1 VQKKVLMSIAVLVGL
16 FTLGELGSRALWSVS
31 DLSLSPDNAHLI
43 DHPTRLWVQAPNARF
58 ELPEHGTLVTNE
70 LGLRD
75 DPVVIPKPPGEHRI
89 LSLGE
94 SSTWGHGVKRSE
106 TYSAQLESMLLQKG
120 RAANVVNAGVPAWT
134 IQQSA
139 VYLAEEGRRLQPDT
153 VLVYHQ
159 TNDFLPTGA
168 IDTHNPLVKL
178 TTTDRVL
185 IERRRPLAPLLRALF
200 SSRLYLVLR
209 NTMLRMPSDLPQA
222 GTVSGGPVRVPD
234 VDRRMAL
241 DSLRDSADR
250 IGARL
255 AVVQPLYAIDHS
267 QDTLLRDWC
276 AENHQLYIETGDIRQ
291 RLGTDLPRWFLPDGV
306 HPRAQGH
313 RLIAERIAERLP

>member
-1 VQKKVLMSIAVLVGL
+1 VKRKVLMSLAVLAGL
-16 FTLGELGSRALWSVS
+16 LTLGEIGCRLVWSVS
-31 DLSLSPDNAHLI
+31 DLSLSPENAHLI

-75 DPVVIPKPPGEHRI
+75 DPVVLPKPPGEHRI

-94 SSTWGHGVKRSE
+94 SSTWGHGVQRGE
-106 TYSAQLESMLLQKG
+106 TYSAQLEALLLQKG
-120 RAANVVNAGVPAWT
+120 RSANVINAGVPAWT

-139 VYLAEEGRRLQPDT
+139 VYLAEEGARLQPDV

-168 IDTHNPLVKL
+168 VDAHNPLVKL

-185 IERRRPLAPLLRALF
+185 IDRRRPLAPLLQVLF
-200 SSRLYLVLR
+200 SSRLYLALR
-209 NTMLRMPSDLPQA
+209 NAMLRMPSDLPQA
-222 GTVSGGPVRVPD
+222 GTVTGGPVRVPAP
-234 VDRRMAL
+234 DRRAAL
-241 DSLRDSADR
+241 DELRTTTTA
-250 IGARL
+250 IGAQL
-255 AVVQPLYAIDHS
+255 VVVQPLYAIDHS
-267 QDTLLRDWC
+267 EDTLLRDWC
-276 AENHQLYIETGDIRQ
+276 AENHQLYIETGDLRQ

-306 HPRAQGH
+306 HPRAPGH